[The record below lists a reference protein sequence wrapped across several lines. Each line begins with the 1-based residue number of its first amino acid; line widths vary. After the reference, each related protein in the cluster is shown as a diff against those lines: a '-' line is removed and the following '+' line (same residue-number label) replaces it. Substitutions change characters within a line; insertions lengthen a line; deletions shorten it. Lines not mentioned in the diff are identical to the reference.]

1 MQISLAN
8 KVAVVNGSSE
18 GIGEAIAMGLA
29 SQGANTILVAR
40 SEERLKK
47 VHSQLDSTQGQKHY
61 YIIGDHSKVEDLI
74 EKLERLTS
82 ENELKVEVLICNSG
96 GPAAGDLISASSND
110 IESALQ
116 RHLVCNHRM
125 AQLFVPHMIKNG
137 YGRIINVLST
147 SVKTPLKNLGV
158 SNSTRAAVASWGK
171 TLSNELAFKGIT
183 VNNVLPGF
191 TNTSRLQSLFRTWA
205 EKEGLSL
212 ETFTEKMEN
221 TVPLKRIGK
230 AEEVANAVCFLASP
244 AASYIN
250 GVSLRVDGGRTSSI

>member
-18 GIGEAIAMGLA
+18 GIGKAVAIGLA
-29 SQGANTILVAR
+29 AQGASVILVAR
-40 SEERLKK
+40 NEERLKG
-47 VHSQLDSTQGQKHY
+47 VLSELDTNNGQKHFY
-61 YIIGDHSKVEDLI
+61 LVADHSNVDDLI

-82 ENELKVEVLICNSG
+82 ENELNIEVLICNSG
-96 GPAAGDLISASSND
+96 GPPAGDLLSASTGE
-110 IESALQ
+110 IENALQ
-116 RHLVCNHRM
+116 RHLICNHRM
-125 AQLFVPHMIKNG
+125 AQFCVPHMKATG
-137 YGRIINVLST
+137 YGRIITVLST

-171 TLSNELAFKGIT
+171 TLSNELASNGIT

-191 TNTSRLQSLFRTWA
+191 TNTSRLQNLFSTWA
-205 EKEGLSL
+205 QKEGLSL

-221 TVPLKRIGK
+221 TVPLNRLAKP
-230 AEEVANAVCFLASP
+230 EEVANAICFLASP